1 MEGSFGQNTD
11 VLTGKARGLETEFKL
26 RFYLGVIFLVTG
38 LILYLWK

>member
-11 VLTGKARGLETEFKL
+11 VLTGKARGLETEL